1 MYGLNRVELI
11 GHLGRDPELRYTVNG
26 MAIATVSLATKEKPR
41 SNSSTQEMQTEWHA
55 VVLYGRLAEL
65 CGQFLSSGSP
75 VYIDGRLKTRR
86 WKDRNGHDHQ
96 QTEIIGDR
104 MLMLSQRQTAE
115 TAPEG
120 LALPQNVSGKT
131 EIDIP
136 F

>member
-11 GHLGRDPELRYTVNG
+11 GHLGRDPEVRYTVNG
-26 MAIATVSLATKEKPR
+26 MAIATVSLATTERPR
-41 SNSSTQEMQTEWHA
+41 STNGAKELQTEWHA

-65 CGQFLSSGSP
+65 CGQFLASGSP

-86 WKDRNGHDHQ
+86 WKDRNGTDHQ

-115 TAPEG
+115 SLPEEIQ
-120 LALPQNVSGKT
+120 LSAKLQGKT